1 MSLPTDFNGAKKP
14 PVGALS
20 RTLSFWQANKSQR
33 EFREIAKSVSNPA
46 ADPVTAITQRIE
58 DLDDAIVASADQ
70 KPPRSVFEGL
80 GMTYIGPIDGHD
92 LGGLVN
98 TLQSTHLSCSWISS
112 HV

>member
-20 RTLSFWQANKSQR
+20 RTLSFWQANQTAR
-33 EFREIAKSVSNPA
+33 EFREIAKSVSKGA
-46 ADPVTAITQRIE
+46 SDPLTAITQRLE
-58 DLDDAIVASADQ
+58 ELDDAIAVADE

-92 LGGLVN
+92 LGALINV
-98 TLQSTHLSCSWISS
+98 LQSAFLSSACVS
-112 HV
+112 